1 MEALLKDPSP
11 AARTPL
17 ARTAQKAGTAQK
29 ARFALKAPSGKIGPN
44 AILQVFA
51 CLEAMPSLSKDEAAR
66 IACIAGLSHHL
77 AHRPAAMVDERDVV
91 ALHQAV
97 RSCLPEQVATAVLQ
111 QAGEQTAQYILAHRI
126 PKLAQWMLRAL
137 PPKPASA
144 MLLKAIAKHAW
155 TFTGSGAFTYQLGH
169 PALIA
174 LSSCPACEQVYGA
187 DEPCTYYIATLQGL
201 FQALV
206 HRGAIL
212 TQESSEKCDGKI
224 DRRARR
230 FAISWP

>member
-11 AARTPL
+11 AARLPS
-17 ARTAQKAGTAQK
+17 ARTTQKAP
-29 ARFALKAPSGKIGPN
+29 FALDKPSGRIGPN

-51 CLEAMPSLSKDEAAR
+51 CLEATPGLPGLSKGEAAR
-66 IACIAGLSHHL
+66 IAYLAGLTHHL
-77 AHRPAAMVDERDVV
+77 AHPPSAMVDERDVV

-97 RSCLPEQVATAVLQ
+97 RRHLPEQVATAVLQ
-111 QAGEQTAQYILAHRI
+111 QAGEQTARYILAHRI

-137 PPKPASA
+137 PAAPASA
-144 MLLKAIAKHAW
+144 MLLKAIAEHAW
-155 TFTGSGAFTYQLGH
+155 TFAGSGAFTYQLGH
-169 PALIA
+169 PALITLA
-174 LSSCPACEQVYGA
+174 SCPACEQVYGA
-187 DEPCTYYIATLQGL
+187 DEPCTFYIATLQEL

-212 TQESSEKCDGKI
+212 TQESSEKCDGTI

-230 FAISWP
+230 FAISWR